1 MSHEDINEASGD
13 SRIQSGADS
22 GADGQNTEIRGSE
35 NHDISRIAD
44 QGVEHDRRFDSEGD
58 GSPVVST
65 SLTHMEVTSGP
76 LPSSKELAG
85 YEQTLPGA
93 ADRILRMAEDSLHS
107 EIDSQ
112 KRIVEIYADDRKA
125 ENWVYKFTTVVF
137 SLVPA
142 AAFICSVVFFRS
154 GHEPGSVHQLRRKC
168 RLRHSPY
175 HRGVQIREGLEKRGQ
190 AQVGKLTF
198 RVCSA

>member
-93 ADRILRMAEDSLHS
+93 ADRILRMAEDSPAFRNRQSETHS
-107 EIDSQ
+107 
-112 KRIVEIYADDRKA
+112 R
-125 ENWVYKFTTVVF
+125 N
-137 SLVPA
+137 L
-142 AAFICSVVFFRS
+142 
-154 GHEPGSVHQLRRKC
+154 C
-168 RLRHSPY
+168 R
-175 HRGVQIREGLEKRGQ
+175 
-190 AQVGKLTF
+190 
-198 RVCSA
+198 

>member
-125 ENWVYKFTTVVF
+125 ENWVYKFTTV
-137 SLVPA
+137 
-142 AAFICSVVFFRS
+142 ICSVVFFALGMNPAAFIS
-154 GHEPGSVHQLRRKC
+154 FAGSVGFVIPRIIEAFK
-168 RLRHSPY
+168 S
-175 HRGVQIREGLEKRGQ
+175 
-190 AQVGKLTF
+190 GKA
-198 RVCSA
+198 SKNEDKPKSEN

>member
-112 KRIVEIYADDRKA
+112 KRIVESMPMIARRRTGSTNSPLSYSLWFPPPRSYA
-125 ENWVYKFTTVVF
+125 
-137 SLVPA
+137 L
-142 AAFICSVVFFRS
+142 
-154 GHEPGSVHQLRRKC
+154 
-168 RLRHSPY
+168 
-175 HRGVQIREGLEKRGQ
+175 
-190 AQVGKLTF
+190 
-198 RVCSA
+198 

>member
-142 AAFICSVVFFRS
+142 AASICSVVFFALGMNPAAFIS
-154 GHEPGSVHQLRRKC
+154 FAGSVGFVIPRIIEAFK
-168 RLRHSPY
+168 S
-175 HRGVQIREGLEKRGQ
+175 
-190 AQVGKLTF
+190 GKA
-198 RVCSA
+198 SKNEDKPKSEN

>member
-1 MSHEDINEASGD
+1 MSHEDIDEASGD

-22 GADGQNTEIRGSE
+22 GADRQNTEIGGSE
-35 NHDISRIAD
+35 NHDLSRTAD
-44 QGVEHDRRFDSEGD
+44 QGVEHDRRFDPEGD
-58 GSPVVST
+58 GSPVVSA

-85 YEQTLPGA
+85 YEQALPGA

-125 ENWVYKFTTVVF
+125 ENWVYKFTAVIF

-142 AAFICSVVFFRS
+142 AAFICSVVFFALGMDPAAFISFAGSIGFVMPRIIEAFKS
-154 GHEPGSVHQLRRKC
+154 GKASKGDDKHKS
-168 RLRHSPY
+168 
-175 HRGVQIREGLEKRGQ
+175 
-190 AQVGKLTF
+190 TN
-198 RVCSA
+198 

>member
-22 GADGQNTEIRGSE
+22 GSDRQNTEIRGSE
-35 NHDISRIAD
+35 NHDLSRTAD
-44 QGVEHDRRFDSEGD
+44 QGVEHDRRFDPEGD
-58 GSPVVST
+58 GSPVVSA

-85 YEQTLPGA
+85 YEQALPGA

-125 ENWVYKFTTVVF
+125 ENWVYKFTAVIF

-142 AAFICSVVFFRS
+142 AAFICSVVFFALGMDPAAFISFAGSIGFVMPRIIEAFKS
-154 GHEPGSVHQLRRKC
+154 GKASKGDDKHKS
-168 RLRHSPY
+168 
-175 HRGVQIREGLEKRGQ
+175 
-190 AQVGKLTF
+190 TN
-198 RVCSA
+198 